1 MLGRQADFAGLDAE
15 LSPDVVVMVEVIGRT
30 GAEIVANHL
39 GRSNYHV
46 AVSDLSVPN
55 TAAHEGLEV
64 AVISKIPMIRVTEYD
79 VKLDGRR
86 MRSLEASA
94 DCKWRKNF

>member
-39 GRSNYHV
+39 GWSNYHV

-55 TAAHEGLEV
+55 TAGPGGRGYLQDSDDPRH
-64 AVISKIPMIRVTEYD
+64 RVRCET
-79 VKLDGRR
+79 RR
-86 MRSLEASA
+86 A
-94 DCKWRKNF
+94 DA